1 MRTCALAITSLFLAS
16 GCRGATPATSVP
28 NASSALASPGSC
40 HGTEGETRPLL
51 VEWPAADRAQLEA
64 AAGQGLV
71 AVRYDGCQMQ
81 ILSRCEL
88 EGGYDYHALTQ
99 KRDELRIRDRDALW
113 AKIPLG
119 AARLEAALSR
129 DGQLNVDMMVVGQ
142 REANVAQ
149 ARAVGNGAAC
159 GGATHVVTAMTVG
172 AFSLYTGRAI
182 QGDVQASA
190 QGAGGGGQLARSTE
204 TLRSDG
210 DLARCS
216 AAMPADTQPPAQCGA
231 LLRVELAPLG
241 AGGALISDADARD
254 ATEAQ
259 ALREASQ
266 RWQGVRRGSRIGT
279 GLTAAGA
286 LGAVVFVVVRSAQ
299 IASAEFDRDLE
310 ARTADEDDPFFAN
323 DAERQRAAQRVAELD
338 SDIDRYKSSR
348 RTAGFVGVGLAVG
361 AGALLGLA
369 AGARN
374 RSHTLERRAD
384 TLSVAPFGGPGVG
397 GVSIEG
403 RF

>member
-1 MRTCALAITSLFLAS
+1 
-16 GCRGATPATSVP
+16 
-28 NASSALASPGSC
+28 
-40 HGTEGETRPLL
+40 
-51 VEWPAADRAQLEA
+51 
-64 AAGQGLV
+64 
-71 AVRYDGCQMQ
+71 MQ
-81 ILSRCEL
+81 VLSRCEL
-88 EGGYDYHALTQ
+88 EGDYDYHALTQ

-142 REANVAQ
+142 REANVDQ
-149 ARAVGNGAAC
+149 ARAVGNGSAC

-172 AFSLYTGRAI
+172 AFSLYTGSAI
-182 QGDVQASA
+182 EADVQASA
-190 QGAGGGGQLARSTE
+190 HGAGGGGQLARSTE

-216 AAMPADTQPPAQCGA
+216 EATPDDAQPPAQCGA

-241 AGGALISDADARD
+241 AGGALVSDNDARD

-259 ALREASQ
+259 ELRKASE
-266 RWQGVRRGSRIGT
+266 RWQGARRGSRIGT
-279 GLTAAGA
+279 GITAAGA
-286 LGAVVFVVVRSAQ
+286 LGALVFVVVRSAQ
-299 IASAEFDRDLE
+299 IASAEFDRNLE
-310 ARTADEDDPFFAN
+310 AMTADQDDPFFAN
-323 DAERQRAAQRVAELD
+323 DAERQRAADRVAELD
-338 SDIDRYKSSR
+338 SDIGRYKSSR

-384 TLSVAPFGGPGVG
+384 TLSVAPLGGPGIG